1 MNIVAYYRVS
11 TDDQGKSGLGLDA
24 QREYIRIAAESNDWI
39 IVGEYTDTA
48 SGTIPPTERAQC
60 KEALTACVKHK
71 ATLVVAKLDRLSR
84 DVEDIAGLMK
94 RVEFKV
100 ATMPTAD
107 AFQLHIYAA
116 LAQQERAFI
125 AQRTTAALASL
136 KSKAAA
142 GDKEA
147 QAKVARRDAGREAA
161 QAKGNGK
168 ALEAKAINAAARAQA
183 LDSEL
188 KACLFEKK
196 PTYAAIAQCLNGKG
210 VTTDRGNT
218 FSPMTVKRLMARLN
232 IELPDQAM

>member
-11 TDDQGKSGLGLDA
+11 TDGQGKSGLGLEA
-24 QREYIRIAAESNDWI
+24 QREYIRIAAESNGWI

-60 KEALTACVKHK
+60 KAALAACVEHK

-94 RVEFKV
+94 RVQFKV

-125 AQRTTAALASL
+125 SQRTSVALARL

-168 ALEAKAINAAARAQA
+168 ALEAKAINADARAKA

-196 PTYAAIAQCLNGKG
+196 QTYAAIAKCLNGKG
-210 VTTDRGNT
+210 VTTDRGNA
-218 FSPMTVKRLMARLN
+218 FSAMTVKRLMARLN
-232 IELPDQAM
+232 QTLSL